1 MWDNVNMCQ
10 NECWV
15 KKLQKDTYNA
25 VSYSLKTVLCIA
37 MGMFVNTVVSI
48 KMYVGIMNAKFKMI
62 VTPRKGREGF
72 GVGAHTQNHWFVS
85 VSIY

>member
-37 MGMFVNTVVSI
+37 MGTFVNTVVSI
-48 KMYVGIMNAKFKMI
+48 KMYVEAQQSHSIPSNAMLRCPFPI
-62 VTPRKGREGF
+62 L
-72 GVGAHTQNHWFVS
+72 
-85 VSIY
+85 